1 VIIINRQESPD
12 EARKRLLLEAEAWWK
27 EPDEIEWRGALTR
40 AGIPEGRQAQLA
52 ELPWSEVP
60 QDVKNEL
67 CRALDDGRRDWRN
80 SGTTLGEMKY
90 GRGTRK

>member
-1 VIIINRQESPD
+1 MIIINRQESSED
-12 EARKRLLLEAEAWWK
+12 ARKRLLLEAEAWWK
-27 EPDEIEWRGALTR
+27 EPDEIEWREALTR
-40 AGIPEGRQAQLA
+40 AGIPAGRQAQLA

-80 SGTTLGEMKY
+80 SGLTLGEMKY
-90 GRGTRK
+90 GKGERK